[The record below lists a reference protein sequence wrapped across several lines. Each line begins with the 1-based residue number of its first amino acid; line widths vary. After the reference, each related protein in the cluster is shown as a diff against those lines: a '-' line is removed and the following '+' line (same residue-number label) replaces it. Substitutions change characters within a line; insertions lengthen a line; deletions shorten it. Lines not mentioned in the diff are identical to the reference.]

1 METTKKV
8 MKTTKK
14 VMATTKKAMA
24 TTKRAMATTKKAMKP
39 TPKSMEATVKTMET
53 TVKKQKSMNDASD
66 KGMGR
71 DGKGIGR
78 SAKGCVK
85 MSGKLRRC
93 VSRKF
98 YVDIDSRLRVAA
110 TCIGGGEEM
119 YAAMKAMIDMYIS
132 EGIVV
137 GGNADE
143 RLKLVFAML
152 RPEID
157 KAMARS
163 RMARER
169 AKGRMA
175 KVAVEP
181 AESPEADCSDCQAS
195 VPMAKSADCEEN
207 NRTEEY
213 KIPTDSDIEEVVTMA
228 MREVAGDDSLTY
240 RLTRRQRRRL
250 EQERRRRFGKTKN
263 TPLGK

>member
-1 METTKKV
+1 ME
-8 MKTTKK
+8 
-14 VMATTKKAMA
+14 
-24 TTKRAMATTKKAMKP
+24 TTKKAMK
-39 TPKSMEATVKTMET
+39 TTVKATKA

-66 KGMGR
+66 KRMGK
-71 DGKGIGR
+71 DGKRIGR
-78 SAKGCVK
+78 SVKGCVK
-85 MSGKLRRC
+85 MCGKF

-110 TCIGGGEEM
+110 ACIGGGEEV

-137 GGNADE
+137 GENADE

-175 KVAVEP
+175 KVTVES
-181 AESPEADCSDCQAS
+181 AESQEVDCDDCQAS
-195 VPMAKSADCEEN
+195 VPMAKSSDCEEN
-207 NRTEEY
+207 NRTDTY
-213 KIPTDSDIEEVVTMA
+213 KIPTDSDIERVITMA
-228 MREVAGDDSLTY
+228 MREVAEDDSLTY
-240 RLTRRQRRRL
+240 RMTRRQRRRL

-263 TPLGK
+263 VPLGR